1 MSQLYQNYLSIQL
14 DALYCRP
21 DCLHCFQCNQDP
33 PKMSF
38 AVVLFVCLIQVLLA
52 RKTKQY
58 IVPSCRRILDI
69 DLCRL
74 QTHCRWSF
82 TLDECLEKDPVY
94 IRGVSLRPVARYAV
108 ARPYFSR
115 PVAGYTSRPSFSTF
129 SSRPVVAKSAGVVGS
144 RPTLKH
150 RRR

>member
-1 MSQLYQNYLSIQL
+1 MKLQYLFI
-14 DALYCRP
+14 
-21 DCLHCFQCNQDP
+21 
-33 PKMSF
+33 
-38 AVVLFVCLIQVLLA
+38 LFVCLTQIFLA

-58 IVPSCRRILDI
+58 YAPICRRILDI

-82 TLDECLEKDPVY
+82 TLDEGLEKDPVY

>member
-1 MSQLYQNYLSIQL
+1 MKLQYL
-14 DALYCRP
+14 
-21 DCLHCFQCNQDP
+21 F
-33 PKMSF
+33 
-38 AVVLFVCLIQVLLA
+38 VLFVCLIQVLLA

-58 IVPSCRRILDI
+58 VVPNCRRILDI

-115 PVAGYTSRPSFSTF
+115 PVATYTSRPYSTF
-129 SSRPVVAKSAGVVGS
+129 SSRPVVASAKVVGS
-144 RPTLKH
+144 RPALKH